1 MLSLYT
7 KTHEKSVIV
16 NIQPMPM
23 PFICF
28 LVFISLCSTALAQVK
43 IQADTSFSF
52 RLSDV
57 STKKEGLFWKSAK
70 TPAILIG
77 LGILSCANDDVIDR
91 YKIREERN
99 EHAPDFHS
107 TVDNYLMHAPAAM
120 VYGLN
125 MAGVKGK
132 HDFRNRTLLL
142 VKSEAIMA
150 ALTFSFKSLTEV
162 SRPDGSNNY
171 SFPSGHTAQA
181 FATATFMA
189 KEYGDKSIWYS
200 IGAYGMATTVG
211 AMRILNNR
219 HWVSDVFAGAGIG
232 ILSTNLAYLTHQYK
246 WKNKNSNVTLL
257 PAYTN
262 GPGVYFS
269 YCFN

>member
-1 MLSLYT
+1 M
-7 KTHEKSVIV
+7 
-16 NIQPMPM
+16 
-23 PFICF
+23 
-28 LVFISLCSTALAQVK
+28 
-43 IQADTSFSF
+43 
-52 RLSDV
+52 
-57 STKKEGLFWKSAK
+57 
-70 TPAILIG
+70 
-77 LGILSCANDDVIDR
+77 NDDVIDR

-99 EHAPDFHS
+99 EHVPNFHS
-107 TVDNYLMHAPAAM
+107 TLDNYMMHAPVAI

-150 ALTFSFKSLTEV
+150 ALTFSFKSLTAV

-189 KEYGDKSIWYS
+189 KEYGDKSVWYS

-219 HWVSDVFAGAGIG
+219 HWVSDVLAGAGIG

-262 GPGVYFS
+262 GPGLYFC
-269 YCFN
+269 YNFN